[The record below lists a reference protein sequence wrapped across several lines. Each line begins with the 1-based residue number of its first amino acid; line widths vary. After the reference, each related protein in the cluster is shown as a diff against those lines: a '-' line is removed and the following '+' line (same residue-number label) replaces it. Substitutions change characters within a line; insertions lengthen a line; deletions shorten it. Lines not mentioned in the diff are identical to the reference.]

1 VCGRGKL
8 VVVLLVGEGR
18 EGRRE
23 AMGMRKTK
31 LGSKFLLPRHAQVT
45 PWRPSH
51 EREQPRGARPQTVVG
66 HNPALKFRMEVENGD

>member
-1 VCGRGKL
+1 MSGRGEL
-8 VVVLLVGEGR
+8 AVVLLVGEGR

-45 PWRPSH
+45 PCGLRARESSH
-51 EREQPRGARPQTVVG
+51 AVLGP
-66 HNPALKFRMEVENGD
+66 